1 MLLYSTC
8 LVQFGN
14 LYILEWDMEQLT
26 GSKLGKNYEKVD
38 NFYVV
43 YIM

>member
-1 MLLYSTC
+1 
-8 LVQFGN
+8 
-14 LYILEWDMEQLT
+14 MEQLT

-43 YIM
+43 YIVWNAMLDKL